1 MSQRCALLVTE
12 IVNPDS
18 PSEKRG
24 IGGICEILLT
34 SNTHR
39 FPSKKGAV
47 YAWICAS

>member
-1 MSQRCALLVTE
+1 MSQRCALLVMS
-12 IVNPDS
+12 IQIP

-24 IGGICEILLT
+24 VGGIYEILLT